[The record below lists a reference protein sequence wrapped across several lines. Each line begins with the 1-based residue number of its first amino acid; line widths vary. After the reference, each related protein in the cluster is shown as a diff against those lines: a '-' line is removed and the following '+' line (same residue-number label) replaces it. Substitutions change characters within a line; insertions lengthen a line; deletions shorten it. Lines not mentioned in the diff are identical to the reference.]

1 MTNEL
6 QGQACRDNFDRTKAF
21 VHIQRQQSNCAIVFF
36 LNHSISNKGKTIAL
50 KFWFVFAMWNLCVT
64 SYWLI

>member
-6 QGQACRDNFDRTKAF
+6 QGQACRDNFGRTKAF

-36 LNHSISNKGKTIAL
+36 KITAL
-50 KFWFVFAMWNLCVT
+50 VT
-64 SYWLI
+64 KEKLLL